1 MHRIVC
7 ATRYLKG
14 VMNPPSS
21 TDQTTSD
28 LNDRLRLELR
38 RGSLSLAVLA
48 ALREEE
54 YAYSLRKKLLNAGID
69 IEEGTLYPLVRRLEQ
84 QGLLHSVWRE
94 GDNRERRYYHISEFG
109 LSILE
114 TLKTEWQSI
123 TLSLHN
129 LLEETP

>member
-1 MHRIVC
+1 MRRIVC
-7 ATRYLKG
+7 ATRYTKG
-14 VMNPPSS
+14 VMQPNPPAEQS
-21 TDQTTSD
+21 TSE

-54 YAYSLRKKLLNAGID
+54 YAYSLRKKLLNANID

-94 GDNRERRYYHISEFG
+94 GDNRERRYYLITNFG
-109 LSILE
+109 RSTLE

-123 TLSLHN
+123 TLSLQN
-129 LLEETP
+129 LLEETS